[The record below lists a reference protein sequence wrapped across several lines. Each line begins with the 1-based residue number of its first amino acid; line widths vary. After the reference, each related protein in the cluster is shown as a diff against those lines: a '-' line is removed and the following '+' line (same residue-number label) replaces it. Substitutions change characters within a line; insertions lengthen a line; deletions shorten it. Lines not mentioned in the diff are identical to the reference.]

1 MISGGRGGP
10 GDAVLSRRSVLRG
23 AAAGAGALAGAW
35 ALSGCATDAA
45 ASSASTR
52 IQLWH
57 LFTGGD
63 GGIFQEMMTQVQE
76 ENPAVGIDPVV
87 LTWGAPYYT
96 KLVMASV
103 GGRSPDLAVMH
114 LTRVAGWVP
123 GGVLDPWDLDLLAEH
138 GVTEDMFP
146 AALWERATIDGQ
158 LWAVPLDFHAFL
170 LFFDRGL
177 ADTAGLLG
185 PDGRLA
191 GVDSPDGFIEAGRAM
206 AEVTGYAGVG
216 YGYTGDGAQMS
227 RMLWGLY
234 AQTGNEVVLNPGERA
249 QVDRDALVQSV
260 SWVQSWLDDT
270 VAIANS
276 DYPSAIANFSTG
288 RVGMCFNGNWELQ
301 SFLTA
306 GVDVDAQEMPNIF
319 GTPATYGDSH
329 VFVLPHQV
337 NVDPE
342 KRDAAYATVAAML
355 QKSLLWSDGGH
366 IPANREVT
374 ESAEYREKV
383 PQSHYAAASEQAVFD
398 PQAWFTG
405 SGSDF
410 QARVGEALQGAWL
423 DKTSP
428 EDAVD
433 RLIASLD
440 AALQTK
446 PPA

>member
-1 MISGGRGGP
+1 MISAGRGSP
-10 GDAVLSRRSVLRG
+10 GGAAFSRRSVLKG
-23 AAAGAGALAGAW
+23 AVAGAGALAGAW
-35 ALSGCATDAA
+35 ALAGCASGSGP
-45 ASSASTR
+45 ASSAATR
-52 IQLWH
+52 IQMWH

-63 GGIFQEMMTQVQE
+63 GGIFQQMLTEVQE
-76 ENPAVGIDPVV
+76 DDPSVGIDPVV

-123 GGVLDPWDLDLLAEH
+123 GGVLDPWDLDELAKH
-138 GVTEDMFP
+138 GITQDLFP
-146 AALWERATIDGQ
+146 PALWDRATIDGQ
-158 LWAVPLDFHAFL
+158 LWAVPLDFHAFI
-170 LFFDRGL
+170 LFYDRGL
-177 ADTAGLLG
+177 ADQAGILG
-185 PDGRLA
+185 PDGLV
-191 GVDSPDGFIEAGRAM
+191 GLDSPEGFVEAGRAM
-206 AEVTGYAGVG
+206 AGTTGYAGIG

-234 AQTGNEVVLNPGERA
+234 AQTGAEVVLNPGERA
-249 QVDRDALVQSV
+249 QVDRDALVEV
-260 SWVQSWLDDT
+260 TTWVQSWLDDT

-276 DYPSAIANFSTG
+276 DYPSAVANFSTG

-306 GVDVDAQEMPNIF
+306 DVDVDAMPMPNVF

-337 NVDPE
+337 NVDPA
-342 KRDAAYATVAAML
+342 KREAAYATVAAML
-355 QKSLLWSDGGH
+355 RKSLLWSDGGH

-383 PQSHYAAASEQAVFD
+383 PQSHYAAAADEAVFD

-423 DKTSP
+423 DKSSP
-428 EDAVD
+428 EAAVD
-433 RLIASLD
+433 RLIGALD

>member
-1 MISGGRGGP
+1 MISRARGGP
-10 GDAVLSRRSVLRG
+10 GGPVVSRRSVLKG

-35 ALSGCATDAA
+35 ALSGCATGTAGA
-45 ASSASTR
+45 ASPATR
-52 IQLWH
+52 IQMWH

-63 GGIFQEMMTQVQE
+63 GGIFQQMLSEVQE

-123 GGVLDPWDLDLLAEH
+123 GGVLDPWDLDTLAEH
-138 GVTEDMFP
+138 GVTEEMFP
-146 AALWERATIDGQ
+146 PALWDRAVIDGQ

-170 LFFDRGL
+170 LFYDRGL
-177 ADTAGLLG
+177 ADQAGLLG
-185 PDGRLA
+185 PDGLT
-191 GVDSPDGFIEAGRAM
+191 GVDSPEGFLEAGRAM

-234 AQTGNEVVLNPGERA
+234 GQTGAEVVLNPGERA
-249 QVDRDALVQSV
+249 QVDRDALVEV
-260 SWVQSWLDDT
+260 VTYVQSMLDDT

-276 DYPSAIANFSTG
+276 DYPSAVANFSTG

-306 GVDVDAQEMPNIF
+306 GVDVDAMPMPTLF
-319 GTPATYGDSH
+319 GSPATYGDSH

-337 NVDPE
+337 NVDPDR
-342 KRDAAYATVAAML
+342 RDAAYATVAAML
-355 QKSLLWSDGGH
+355 RKSLLWSDGGH

-374 ESAEYREKV
+374 ESAEYQEKV
-383 PQSHYAAASEQAVFD
+383 PQSHYARASEEAVFD

-423 DKTSP
+423 DKSSP
-428 EDAVD
+428 EAAVD
-433 RLIASLD
+433 RLVGALD

>member
-1 MISGGRGGP
+1 MISRARGGP
-10 GDAVLSRRSVLRG
+10 GGPVVSRRSVLKG

-35 ALSGCATDAA
+35 ALSGCATGTAGA
-45 ASSASTR
+45 ASPATR
-52 IQLWH
+52 IQMWH

-63 GGIFQEMMTQVQE
+63 GGIFQQMLSEVQE

-123 GGVLDPWDLDLLAEH
+123 GGVLDPWDLDTLAEH
-138 GVTEDMFP
+138 GVTEEMFP
-146 AALWERATIDGQ
+146 PALWDRAVIDGQ

-170 LFFDRGL
+170 LFYDRGL
-177 ADTAGLLG
+177 ADQAGLLG
-185 PDGRLA
+185 PDGLT
-191 GVDSPDGFIEAGRAM
+191 GVDSPEGFLEAGRAM

-234 AQTGNEVVLNPGERA
+234 GQTGSEVVLNPGERA
-249 QVDRDALVQSV
+249 QVDRDALVEV
-260 SWVQSWLDDT
+260 VTYVQSMLDDT

-276 DYPSAIANFSTG
+276 DYPSAVANFSTG

-306 GVDVDAQEMPNIF
+306 GVDVDAMPMPTLF
-319 GTPATYGDSH
+319 GSPATYGDSH

-337 NVDPE
+337 NVDPDR
-342 KRDAAYATVAAML
+342 RDAAYATVAAML
-355 QKSLLWSDGGH
+355 RKSLLWSDGGH

-374 ESAEYREKV
+374 ESAEYQEKV
-383 PQSHYAAASEQAVFD
+383 PQSHYARASEEAVFD

-423 DKTSP
+423 DKSSP
-428 EDAVD
+428 EAAVD
-433 RLIASLD
+433 RLVGALD

>member
-1 MISGGRGGP
+1 MISRARGGP
-10 GDAVLSRRSVLRG
+10 GGPAVTRRSVLKG

-35 ALSGCATDAA
+35 ALSGCATGTTGA
-45 ASSASTR
+45 ASPATR
-52 IQLWH
+52 IQMWH

-63 GGIFQEMMTQVQE
+63 GGIFQQMLSEVQE

-123 GGVLDPWDLDLLAEH
+123 GGVLDPWDLDVLAEH
-138 GVTEDMFP
+138 GITEDMFP
-146 AALWERATIDGQ
+146 PALWDRAVIDGQ
-158 LWAVPLDFHAFL
+158 LWSVPLDFHAFL
-170 LFFDRGL
+170 LFYDRGL
-177 ADTAGLLG
+177 ADQAGLLG
-185 PDGRLA
+185 PDGLT
-191 GVDSPDGFIEAGRAM
+191 GVDSAEGFLEAGRAM

-216 YGYTGDGAQMS
+216 YGYTGDGSQMS

-234 AQTGNEVVLNPGERA
+234 GQTGAEVVLNPGERA
-249 QVDRDALVQSV
+249 QVDRDALVEV
-260 SWVQSWLDDT
+260 VTYVQSMLDDT

-276 DYPSAIANFSTG
+276 DYPSAVANFSTG

-306 GVDVDAQEMPNIF
+306 GVDVDAMPMPTLF

-337 NVDPE
+337 NVDPDR
-342 KRDAAYATVAAML
+342 RDAAYATVAAML
-355 QKSLLWSDGGH
+355 RKSLLWSDGGH

-374 ESAEYREKV
+374 DSAEYQEKV
-383 PQSHYAAASEQAVFD
+383 PQAHYAAASEQAVFD

-423 DKTSP
+423 DKSSP
-428 EDAVD
+428 EAAVD
-433 RLIASLD
+433 RLVGALD

>member
-1 MISGGRGGP
+1 
-10 GDAVLSRRSVLRG
+10 VVSRRSVLKG

-35 ALSGCATDAA
+35 ALSGCATGTAGA
-45 ASSASTR
+45 ASPATR
-52 IQLWH
+52 IQMWH

-63 GGIFQEMMTQVQE
+63 GGIFQQMLSEVQE

-123 GGVLDPWDLDLLAEH
+123 GGVLDPWDLDTLAEH
-138 GVTEDMFP
+138 GVTEEMFP
-146 AALWERATIDGQ
+146 PALWDRAVIDGQ

-170 LFFDRGL
+170 LFYDRGL
-177 ADTAGLLG
+177 ADQAGLLG
-185 PDGRLA
+185 PDGLT
-191 GVDSPDGFIEAGRAM
+191 GVDSPEGFLEAGRAM

-234 AQTGNEVVLNPGERA
+234 GQTGAEVVLNPGERA
-249 QVDRDALVQSV
+249 QVDRDALVEV
-260 SWVQSWLDDT
+260 VTYVQSMLDDT

-276 DYPSAIANFSTG
+276 DYPSAVANFSTG

-306 GVDVDAQEMPNIF
+306 GVDVDAMPMPTLF
-319 GTPATYGDSH
+319 GSPATYGDSH

-337 NVDPE
+337 NVDPDR
-342 KRDAAYATVAAML
+342 RDAAYATVAAML
-355 QKSLLWSDGGH
+355 RKSLLWSDGGH

-374 ESAEYREKV
+374 ESAEYQEKV
-383 PQSHYAAASEQAVFD
+383 PQSHYARASEEAVFD

-423 DKTSP
+423 DKSSP
-428 EDAVD
+428 EAAVD
-433 RLIASLD
+433 RLVGALD

>member
-1 MISGGRGGP
+1 
-10 GDAVLSRRSVLRG
+10 VLRG
-23 AAAGAGALAGAW
+23 AVAGAGALAGAW
-35 ALSGCATDAA
+35 ALSGCGGDAA
-45 ASSASTR
+45 ASGSTR

-63 GGIFQEMMTQVQE
+63 GGIFQQMLTEVQQE
-76 ENPAVGIDPVV
+76 DPSIGIDPVV
-87 LTWGAPYYT
+87 LTWGGPYYT
-96 KLVMASV
+96 KLVMAAV

-123 GGVLDPWDLDLLAEH
+123 GGVLDPWDVDELAQH

-146 AALWERATIDGQ
+146 EALWDRAVIDGQ
-158 LWAVPLDFHAFL
+158 LWALPLDFHAFL

-177 ADTAGLLG
+177 ADQAGLLG
-185 PDGRLA
+185 SDGRLT
-191 GVDSPDGFIEAGRAM
+191 GIDSPEGFVEAGRAM

-234 AQTGNEVVLNPGERA
+234 QQTGAEVELVPGEGT
-249 QVDRDALVQSV
+249 QVDRDALVQVV

-276 DYPSAIANFSTG
+276 DYPSAIANFNSG

-301 SFLTA
+301 TFIKA
-306 GVDVDAQEMPNIF
+306 GVDVDAQPMPNIF

-329 VFVLPHQV
+329 VFVLPRQV
-337 NVDPE
+337 NVDPARRE
-342 KRDAAYATVAAML
+342 AAYATAAAML
-355 QKSLLWSDGGH
+355 RKSLLWSDGGH
-366 IPANREVT
+366 IPAVREVVA
-374 ESAEYREKV
+374 SPEYQAKV
-383 PQSHYAAASEQAVFD
+383 PQSHYAEASEQAVFD

-423 DKTSP
+423 DKSSP
-428 EDAVD
+428 EVAVD
-433 RLIASLD
+433 RLIGALD

>member
-10 GDAVLSRRSVLRG
+10 GDAVLSRRSLFRG

-35 ALSGCATDAA
+35 ALSGCGGSATAA
-45 ASSASTR
+45 GADTR

-63 GGIFQEMMTQVQE
+63 GGIFQQMMTEVQE

-123 GGVLDPWDLDLLAEH
+123 GGVLDPWDLDVLAEH
-138 GVTEDMFP
+138 GVTEEMFP
-146 AALWERATIDGQ
+146 PALWERAVIDGQ
-158 LWAVPLDFHAFL
+158 LWSVPLDFHAFL
-170 LFFDRGL
+170 LFYDRGL
-177 ADTAGLLG
+177 ADQAGLLG
-185 PDGRLA
+185 PDGRLT
-191 GVDSPDGFIEAGRAM
+191 GVDSPDGFLEAGRAM

-234 AQTGNEVVLNPGERA
+234 AQTGAEVELTPGQPA
-249 QVDRDALVQSV
+249 QVDRDALVQV
-260 SWVQSWLDDT
+260 TTYVQQMLDDQ

-306 GVDVDAQEMPNIF
+306 GVDVDAMPMPNIF

-337 NVDPE
+337 NVDPAR
-342 KRDAAYATVAAML
+342 RDAAYATVAAML

-374 ESAEYREKV
+374 ESAAYQEKL
-383 PQSHYAAASEQAVFD
+383 PQAHYAEASEQAVFD

-423 DKTSP
+423 DKQSP
-428 EDAVD
+428 EVAVD
-433 RLIASLD
+433 RLIAALD
-440 AALQTK
+440 NALQTK

>member
-1 MISGGRGGP
+1 
-10 GDAVLSRRSVLRG
+10 VLKG

-35 ALSGCATDAA
+35 ALSGCATGTAGA
-45 ASSASTR
+45 ASPATR
-52 IQLWH
+52 IQMWH

-63 GGIFQEMMTQVQE
+63 GGIFQQMLSEVQE

-123 GGVLDPWDLDLLAEH
+123 GGVLDPWDLDTLAEH
-138 GVTEDMFP
+138 GVTEEMFP
-146 AALWERATIDGQ
+146 PALWDRAVIDGQ

-170 LFFDRGL
+170 LFYDRGL
-177 ADTAGLLG
+177 ADQAGLLG
-185 PDGRLA
+185 PDGLT
-191 GVDSPDGFIEAGRAM
+191 GVDSPEGFLEAGRAM

-234 AQTGNEVVLNPGERA
+234 GQTGSEVVLNPGERA
-249 QVDRDALVQSV
+249 QVDRDALVEV
-260 SWVQSWLDDT
+260 VTYVQSMLDDT

-276 DYPSAIANFSTG
+276 DYPSAVANFSTG

-306 GVDVDAQEMPNIF
+306 GVDVDAMPMPTLF
-319 GTPATYGDSH
+319 GSPATYGDSH

-337 NVDPE
+337 NVDPDR
-342 KRDAAYATVAAML
+342 RDAAYATVAAML
-355 QKSLLWSDGGH
+355 RKSLLWSDGGH

-374 ESAEYREKV
+374 ESAEYQEKV
-383 PQSHYAAASEQAVFD
+383 PQSHYARASEEAVFD

-423 DKTSP
+423 DKSSP
-428 EDAVD
+428 EAAVD
-433 RLIASLD
+433 RLVGALD

>member
-1 MISGGRGGP
+1 MISAARGGP
-10 GDAVLSRRSVLRG
+10 GGTAFSRRSVLRG
-23 AAAGAGALAGAW
+23 AVAGAGALAGAW
-35 ALSGCATDAA
+35 ALSGCGGSASA
-45 ASSASTR
+45 ASADTR

-57 LFTGGD
+57 LFSGGD
-63 GGIFQEMMTQVQE
+63 GGIFQQMLTEVQQE
-76 ENPAVGIDPVV
+76 DPTVGIDPVV

-103 GGRSPDLAVMH
+103 GGRSPDLAAMH

-123 GGVLDPWDLDLLAEH
+123 GGVLDPWDLDRLADH
-138 GVTEDMFP
+138 GVTEDLFAP
-146 AALWERATIDGQ
+146 ALWERAVVDGR

-170 LFFDRGL
+170 LFYDRGL
-177 ADTAGLLG
+177 ADRAGLLG
-185 PDGRLA
+185 GDGKLV
-191 GVDSPDGFIEAGRAM
+191 GVDSPDGFVEAGRAM

-234 AQTGNEVVLNPGERA
+234 AQTGAEVVLDPGERA
-249 QVDRDALVQSV
+249 QVDRDAMVEVV
-260 SWVQSWLDDT
+260 SWVQSWMDDT

-276 DYPSAIANFSTG
+276 DYPSAVANFSTG

-306 GVDVDAQEMPNIF
+306 GVDVDAMPMPTVF
-319 GTPATYGDSH
+319 GSPATYGDSH
-329 VFVLPHQV
+329 VFVLPHQA
-337 NVDPE
+337 DPDPDRRE
-342 KRDAAYATVAAML
+342 AAYATVAAML
-355 QKSLLWSDGGH
+355 RKSLLWSDGGH

-374 ESAEYREKV
+374 ASAEYQQKV
-383 PQSHYAAASEQAVFD
+383 PQSHYAVAAEQAVFD

-423 DKTSP
+423 DKSSP
-428 EDAVD
+428 EAAVD
-433 RLIASLD
+433 RLIAALD

>member
-1 MISGGRGGP
+1 MISRARGGP
-10 GDAVLSRRSVLRG
+10 GGPVVSRRSVLKG

-35 ALSGCATDAA
+35 ALSGCATGTAGA
-45 ASSASTR
+45 ASPATR
-52 IQLWH
+52 IQMWH

-63 GGIFQEMMTQVQE
+63 GGIFQQMLSEVQE

-123 GGVLDPWDLDLLAEH
+123 GGVLDPWDLDTLAEH
-138 GVTEDMFP
+138 GVTEEMFP
-146 AALWERATIDGQ
+146 PALWDRAVIDGQ

-170 LFFDRGL
+170 LFYDRGL
-177 ADTAGLLG
+177 ADQAGLLG
-185 PDGRLA
+185 PDGLT
-191 GVDSPDGFIEAGRAM
+191 GVDSPEGFLEAGRAM

-234 AQTGNEVVLNPGERA
+234 GQTGSVVVLNPGERA
-249 QVDRDALVQSV
+249 QVDRDALVEV
-260 SWVQSWLDDT
+260 VTYVQSMLDDT

-276 DYPSAIANFSTG
+276 DYPSAVANFSTG

-306 GVDVDAQEMPNIF
+306 GVDVDAMPMPTLF
-319 GTPATYGDSH
+319 GSPATYGDSH

-337 NVDPE
+337 NVDPDR
-342 KRDAAYATVAAML
+342 RDAAYATVAAML
-355 QKSLLWSDGGH
+355 RKSLLWSDGGH

-374 ESAEYREKV
+374 ESAEYQEKV
-383 PQSHYAAASEQAVFD
+383 PQSHYARASEEAVFD

-423 DKTSP
+423 DKSSP
-428 EDAVD
+428 EAAVD
-433 RLIASLD
+433 RLVGALD

>member
-1 MISGGRGGP
+1 
-10 GDAVLSRRSVLRG
+10 
-23 AAAGAGALAGAW
+23 
-35 ALSGCATDAA
+35 
-45 ASSASTR
+45 
-52 IQLWH
+52 
-57 LFTGGD
+57 
-63 GGIFQEMMTQVQE
+63 
-76 ENPAVGIDPVV
+76 
-87 LTWGAPYYT
+87 
-96 KLVMASV
+96 
-103 GGRSPDLAVMH
+103 MH

-123 GGVLDPWDLDLLAEH
+123 GGVLDPWDLDTLAEH
-138 GVTEDMFP
+138 GVTEEMFP
-146 AALWERATIDGQ
+146 PALWDRAVIDGQ

-170 LFFDRGL
+170 LFYDRGL
-177 ADTAGLLG
+177 ADQAGLLG
-185 PDGRLA
+185 PDGLT
-191 GVDSPDGFIEAGRAM
+191 GVDSPEGFLEAGRAM

-234 AQTGNEVVLNPGERA
+234 GQTGAEVVLNPGERA
-249 QVDRDALVQSV
+249 QVDRDALVEV
-260 SWVQSWLDDT
+260 VTYVQSMLDDT

-276 DYPSAIANFSTG
+276 DYPSAVANFSTG

-306 GVDVDAQEMPNIF
+306 GVDVDAMPMPTLF
-319 GTPATYGDSH
+319 GSPATYGDSH

-337 NVDPE
+337 NVDPDR
-342 KRDAAYATVAAML
+342 RDAAYATVAAML
-355 QKSLLWSDGGH
+355 RKSLLWSDGGH

-374 ESAEYREKV
+374 ESAEYQEKV
-383 PQSHYAAASEQAVFD
+383 PQSHYARASEEAVFD

-423 DKTSP
+423 DKSSP
-428 EDAVD
+428 EAAVD
-433 RLIASLD
+433 RLVGALD